1 MKTGAIAV
9 ASLVASV
16 ALALV
21 SSTAPAQTY
30 PTKPIRMIVP
40 WPPGGGTDGTGRIL
54 AQALSEELGTQVIVD
69 NRGGASGRI
78 GTELAARAAPDG
90 YTLVMG
96 TVAPNAI
103 LPASGAK
110 LAYDTVRDFAPIG
123 LVATSDYVLV
133 VHPSLPAKSVKDLI
147 ALARTRPGQVNFA
160 SAGSGSMA
168 QLAAELFKLLARVD
182 MVHVPYKGGGPAV
195 TATLAGEVPVYFGS
209 GPGVVPFTST
219 GRLRALA
226 TSGKKRSRTF
236 PGLPTV
242 SETLPGHEAV
252 QWFALLGPAGTPRD
266 VISRLHAA
274 TAKVVGTPKVAQQL
288 MAIGSDPDIS
298 TPEELATH
306 IKAELAKWR
315 KVVKASNLSFD

>member
-1 MKTGAIAV
+1 MRTAPTVTA
-9 ASLVASV
+9 ALLVLA

-21 SSTAPAQTY
+21 SGVAAAQAY
-30 PTKPIRMIVP
+30 PSRPIRMIVP

-54 AQALSEELGTQVIVD
+54 AQALTEELGTQVIVD

-78 GTELAARAAPDG
+78 GTELGARAAPDG

-133 VHPSLPAKSVKDLI
+133 VHPSLPVKSVTDLI
-147 ALARTRPGQVNFA
+147 ALAKSRPGQVNFA
-160 SAGSGSMA
+160 SAGNGSMA

-195 TATLAGEVPVYFGS
+195 TATVAGEVSVYFGS

-226 TSGKKRSRTF
+226 TSGKKRSKTF

-242 SETLPGHEAV
+242 AETLPGHEAV
-252 QWFALLGPAGTPRD
+252 QWFALLAPAGTPKN
-266 VISRLHAA
+266 VISKLHAA

-288 MAIGSDPDIS
+288 AAVGSDPDVS
-298 TPEELATH
+298 TPEELARH
-306 IKAELAKWR
+306 IQAELAKWR
-315 KVVKASNLSFD
+315 KVVKASKLSFD